1 MARVGKLS
9 GNKITMKTAFEIM
22 NEQMNIIEESI
33 KKTFR
38 LSLDSKPT
46 EEAIDSHDCHLSG
59 EDGCDCVKF
68 NEKY

>member
-1 MARVGKLS
+1 
-9 GNKITMKTAFEIM
+9 MKTAFEIM

-38 LSLDSKPT
+38 LSSDKLSLDSKPT
-46 EEAIDSHDCHLSG
+46 EEAMDSHDCHLSA